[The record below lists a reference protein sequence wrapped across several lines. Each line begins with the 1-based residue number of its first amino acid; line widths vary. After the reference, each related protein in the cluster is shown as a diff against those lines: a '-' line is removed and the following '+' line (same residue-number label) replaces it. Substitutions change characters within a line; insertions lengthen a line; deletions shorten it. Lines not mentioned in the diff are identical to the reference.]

1 MVVNLL
7 IDVSMKNG
15 EHVEI
20 KISESDPKGIIRDD
34 GGEEREV
41 ILTEKDVLMEY
52 SRRITKSISERT
64 AIVLIDEAKNVNI
77 VNPEDVSSIKVKLI

>member
-41 ILTEKDVLMEY
+41 VLTEKDVLMEY